1 MTGATVRLVDFEYT
15 ETEGARFS
23 LAVCAIVEGVE
34 GCRFNN
40 PVLFPFSI
48 SLSTENKTASQ

>member
-1 MTGATVRLVDFEYT
+1 MRLVDFEYT

-23 LAVCAIVEGVE
+23 PAVCAIVEGVE